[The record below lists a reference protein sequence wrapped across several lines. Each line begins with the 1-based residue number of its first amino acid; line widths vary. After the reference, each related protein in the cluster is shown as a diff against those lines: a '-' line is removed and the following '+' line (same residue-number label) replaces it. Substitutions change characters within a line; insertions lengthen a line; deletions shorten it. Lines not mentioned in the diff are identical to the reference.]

1 MRTVQGWSAEAT
13 VRTAEVSVDLR
24 RLHFFSHQSFTKAYF
39 LTMTARPSSLAVQD
53 YYPDDFAHCFGCG
66 RLNTHGHQIKT
77 RWEGDETVTRFTP
90 QPFHIAVPGFVY
102 GGLIASLM
110 DCHGMATAAAIAE
123 RNAGREIGE
132 APAPRYVTASLKV
145 DYRKPTPLGPELEIR
160 GRLKEAGARK
170 IVVSVTLSAQG
181 DVTATGEIVAVPLPA
196 GMATK

>member
-1 MRTVQGWSAEAT
+1 MTTPRASA
-13 VRTAEVSVDLR
+13 
-24 RLHFFSHQSFTKAYF
+24 
-39 LTMTARPSSLAVQD
+39 AVQD
-53 YYPDDFAHCFGCG
+53 FYPDDFAHCFGCG

-132 APAPRYVTASLKV
+132 ALAPRYVTASLKV
-145 DYRKPTPLGPELEIR
+145 DYLKPTPLGPELEIR
-160 GRLKEAGARK
+160 GRLKDLGSRK
-170 IVVSVTLSAQG
+170 VVVSVTLSVQG
-181 DVTATGEIVAVPLPA
+181 VVTARGEIVAVQLPEA
-196 GMATK
+196 MVRKE